1 MVEIITKEFILMG
14 RTVDL
19 VRPGASLAP
28 DVAVSHRCRSH
39 RLSCSL
45 WSLRVCPKDSV
56 LVFFSKFLQNGHLCK
71 TDKCKVFLGPFC
83 VGS

>member
-28 DVAVSHRCRSH
+28 DLASPTAEGAAGQASLVLPKGQCPS
-39 RLSCSL
+39 LSCPYRMALS
-45 WSLRVCPKDSV
+45 
-56 LVFFSKFLQNGHLCK
+56 
-71 TDKCKVFLGPFC
+71 
-83 VGS
+83 